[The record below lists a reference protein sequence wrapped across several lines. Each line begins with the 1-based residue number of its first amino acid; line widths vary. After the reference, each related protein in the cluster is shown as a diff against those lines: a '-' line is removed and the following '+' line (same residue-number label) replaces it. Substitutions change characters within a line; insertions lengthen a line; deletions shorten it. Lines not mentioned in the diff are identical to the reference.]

1 MDIARMHP
9 ESRPHRLLGWRLPP
23 LAALEA
29 DRAVLA
35 AARKHR
41 AYDVSRDLQS
51 DPGPDAV
58 AHRLRLLARLAM
70 RV

>member
-1 MDIARMHP
+1 
-9 ESRPHRLLGWRLPP
+9 
-23 LAALEA
+23 
-29 DRAVLA
+29 VLA